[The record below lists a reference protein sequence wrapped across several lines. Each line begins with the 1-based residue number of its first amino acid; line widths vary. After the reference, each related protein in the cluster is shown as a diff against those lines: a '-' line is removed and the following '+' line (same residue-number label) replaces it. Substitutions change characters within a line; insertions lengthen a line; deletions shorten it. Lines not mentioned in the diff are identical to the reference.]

1 MSSQGFWSSFQNVD
15 CTKVDRVSGFRKL
28 SLGTWRD
35 AYDPSVYGFTFVNSE
50 AIDHYLA
57 EQSEK
62 SGENLTY
69 THFFTAVLAAYFKA
83 HPEAN
88 SLLRF
93 GRPYTR
99 RHISALVQVAIPA
112 KGHHEVDLSGVTLR
126 KLEEKDLIG
135 IAREIRSRAGKIRK
149 GDDKEFAKAKSAIQ
163 AIPFLLM
170 FPFIRLMSV
179 LSYTLNVKLSALGLS
194 EDPFGTFMVTNV
206 GSLGID
212 AGLAPLV
219 PYSRC
224 GFVFTIGKKALRAV
238 VDEHGKVVAREQLSI
253 SATFDHRLYDGF
265 HLAGMVLHVERAC
278 ARPEDVLT

>member
-1 MSSQGFWSSFQNVD
+1 MSLLTSFRNVD
-15 CTKVDRVSGFRKL
+15 CTRVERVSGFRKL

-35 AYDPSVYGFTFVNSE
+35 AYDPSVYGWMCVDAE
-50 AIDHYLA
+50 PIDKFLA
-57 EQSEK
+57 ARREQS
-62 SGENLTY
+62 GETLTY

-88 SLLRF
+88 ALLRF
-93 GRPYTR
+93 GRPYVR

-112 KGHHEVDLSGVTLR
+112 QGHHDVDLSGVTLR
-126 KLEEKDLIG
+126 QLESKNLVG
-135 IAREIRSRAGKIRK
+135 IAQEIRHQASKIRR
-149 GDDKEFAKAKSAIQ
+149 GEDKEFAKAKGAIQ

-170 FPFIRLMSV
+170 FPFIRLMSIV
-179 LSYTLNVKLSALGLS
+179 SYSLNLKLSALGLA

-212 AGLAPLV
+212 AGFAPLV

-224 GFVFTIGKKALRAV
+224 GFVFSIGKKVLRPTV
-238 VDEHGKVVAREQLSI
+238 SEQGSVVAREQLSI

-265 HLAGMVLHVERAC
+265 HLAGLVRHVERAC
-278 ARPEDVLT
+278 AHPEDVLT